1 MTTDAPGAIPSP
13 NIWSDPQLYETH
25 NLALDREGVLDAAM
39 RTLVGS
45 VSPAGWQGLDVVEVG
60 CGSGFHLPRLAA
72 AGARV
77 VGVEPH
83 APLVELARSRIA
95 GMPSAAVPPTVP
107 SVTLAGAAETGLPDA
122 SVDVA
127 IARWAYFFGPGCE
140 PGLAELARIVRPN
153 GIAMVIDN
161 DATRSTFGGWFTRAW
176 PDYDAAAVHRFWVRQ
191 GWRRQPLL
199 IEWRFDTRADFEAV
213 LGLEFEPRYA
223 ASVLS
228 ANPERTSVDY
238 AVNLWWRRFP

>member
-25 NLALDREGVLDAAM
+25 NLALDREGVLDATM
-39 RTLVGS
+39 QTLVGL
-45 VSPAGWQGLDVVEVG
+45 VSPAGWQDLDVVEVG

-77 VGVEPH
+77 VGLEPH
-83 APLVELARSRIA
+83 APLVELARNRLA
-95 GMPSAAVPPTVP
+95 GMQSAAVTVTVP
-107 SVTLAGAAETGLPDA
+107 SITLAGAAETGLPDA

-153 GIAMVIDN
+153 GIAMVLDN
-161 DATRSTFGGWFTRAW
+161 DATRSTFGGWFARAW
-176 PDYDAAAVHRFWVRQ
+176 PDYDTAAVHRFWVRQ

-199 IEWRFDTRADFEAV
+199 VEWTFDTRADFEAV

-223 ASVLS
+223 ASVL
-228 ANPERTSVDY
+228 AADPERTSVDY